1 MKMMTMGDDDDDDDD
16 NDDDD
21 DDAQCNSINH
31 TIFPRSVPNQAP
43 SVVETCFDSEKSRES
58 YA

>member
-1 MKMMTMGDDDDDDDD
+1 MKMMTMGDDDDDDD

-31 TIFPRSVPNQAP
+31 TIFPRSVPNQA
-43 SVVETCFDSEKSRES
+43 SSLVETCFDSEKSR
-58 YA
+58 